1 MRLPCLQYSIWS
13 GSGARI
19 ENSGTFDITG
29 DGDIHYNLGG
39 TRTHFENT
47 GTLKKTSGT
56 GSSDISASL
65 DNSGGTVDVSSGTL
79 NLTGGLDNFSSTA
92 GVGSLAGGTYVI
104 RTTSALKFTGA
115 DIDVNAATIVLDGL
129 GSAILDQ
136 NNSDAIDNLSDNDG
150 SFTIKSDR
158 DLTTAGALRN
168 DGSVTIGTGSVL
180 TTTGDYVQADG
191 DGSTALEYTTSKLA
205 ASGARVRVQDGV
217 MKGLGTVE
225 PALEATGGRVQPG
238 LSSGILKVAGSYAPS
253 SNGTL
258 EVEIGG
264 AAPGSGHDQLDVG
277 TTASLGGTLDIV
289 TPSSFTPT
297 PGQSFTILKCGA
309 LDCRSGQ
316 FDTVQGT
323 IVGSGQE
330 YQVRYN
336 ATDVTLQLN
345 TPPEANPDTAETD
358 EDTPLNDIDVLSN
371 DEDADGDSLSVSD
384 VTQPSNGSAEVVDG
398 KVNYTPNPNFNG
410 PDSFSYTLSDG
421 NGGTDTADVSITVN
435 AVNDAPVVEDD
446 SYTTDEDTTLNIDAP
461 GVLENDTD
469 ADDGDSLS
477 AVKVAGPAHGTLT
490 LNNDGSF
497 DYKPNE
503 NYFGDDEFT
512 YKAND
517 GTDDSNTATVS
528 ITVNSVNDAPVA
540 KNQSITTD
548 EDTPKDVTLEASD
561 VENANLTFEIV
572 AAPEH
577 GTLSGTG
584 ANRTYT
590 PEGNYHGP
598 DSFTYKAND
607 GTVDSETAEVS
618 ITVTPVNDAPVA
630 DDQSVTTDEDNAKDL
645 ILSASDVDENDNLT
659 YELVEGPQTAPSA
672 ARAPNPPTPLIPT
685 TSATIRSPSRPTT
698 APRTPTRLRSDYG
711 QLRERCSGCQGRPLR
726 SQ

>member
-1 MRLPCLQYSIWS
+1 M
-13 GSGARI
+13 
-19 ENSGTFDITG
+19 
-29 DGDIHYNLGG
+29 
-39 TRTHFENT
+39 
-47 GTLKKTSGT
+47 
-56 GSSDISASL
+56 
-65 DNSGGTVDVSSGTL
+65 
-79 NLTGGLDNFSSTA
+79 
-92 GVGSLAGGTYVI
+92 I

-180 TTTGDYVQADG
+180 TTTGDYVQADR

-264 AAPGSGHDQLDVG
+264 TAPGSGHDQLDVG
-277 TTASLGGTLDIV
+277 TTASLGGTLHIV

-309 LDCRSGQ
+309 IDCRSGQ
-316 FDTVQGT
+316 FDNVQGT

-384 VTQPSNGSAEVVDG
+384 VTKPSNGSAEVVDG
-398 KVNYTPNPNFNG
+398 KVNYTPNADYNG
-410 PDSFSYTLSDG
+410 PDSFDYTISDG
-421 NGGTDTADVSITVN
+421 NGGTDTATVSIRVTAVNDAPSFTKGNDQMVNEDAAAQTVDPWATEISGGPNEDNHTVDFIVTNDNNALFSAQPQVAANGTLTYTPAADAFGSATVTVKLHDDGGTENGGVDTSDPQTFQITVN
-435 AVNDAPVVEDD
+435 AVNDLRLP
-446 SYTTDEDTTLNIDAP
+446 
-461 GVLENDTD
+461 
-469 ADDGDSLS
+469 
-477 AVKVAGPAHGTLT
+477 
-490 LNNDGSF
+490 
-497 DYKPNE
+497 KP
-503 NYFGDDEFT
+503 
-512 YKAND
+512 
-517 GTDDSNTATVS
+517 
-528 ITVNSVNDAPVA
+528 
-540 KNQSITTD
+540 
-548 EDTPKDVTLEASD
+548 TP
-561 VENANLTFEIV
+561 
-572 AAPEH
+572 
-577 GTLSGTG
+577 
-584 ANRTYT
+584 
-590 PEGNYHGP
+590 
-598 DSFTYKAND
+598 
-607 GTVDSETAEVS
+607 
-618 ITVTPVNDAPVA
+618 
-630 DDQSVTTDEDNAKDL
+630 
-645 ILSASDVDENDNLT
+645 
-659 YELVEGPQTAPSA
+659 TAPM
-672 ARAPNPPTPLIPT
+672 RTR
-685 TSATIRSPSRPTT
+685 RSTLL
-698 APRTPTRLRSDYG
+698 LRCAG
-711 QLRERCSGCQGRPLR
+711 Q
-726 SQ
+726 